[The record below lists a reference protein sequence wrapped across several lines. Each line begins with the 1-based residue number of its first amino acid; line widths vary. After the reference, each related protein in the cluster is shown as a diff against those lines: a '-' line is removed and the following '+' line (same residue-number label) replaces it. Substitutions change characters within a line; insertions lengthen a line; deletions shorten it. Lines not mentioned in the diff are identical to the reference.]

1 VTGSNAKTLRLQ
13 QLQQRLGYTFTDV
26 GLLNLALT
34 HRSAGKHNNE
44 RLEFLGDS
52 LVNHVVAEHLYR
64 HFTSASEGQLS
75 RLRAKL
81 VRGTYLAKLAVNF
94 ELGECLVLGSGERK
108 SGGRHRDSILADAL
122 EAIAGAMLLDSN
134 YTTANRVVSRWFESS
149 LDALELSDER
159 DAKTRL
165 QEWLQGKGYPLPEYA
180 LASIAGADHDQHFTV
195 RCSVAPLSEVI
206 QGTGK
211 SRRAAEQA
219 AAARVLEA
227 LQND

>member
-1 VTGSNAKTLRLQ
+1 MTGSNAQTLRLQ
-13 QLQQRLGYTFTDV
+13 QLQQRLGYTFTDA
-26 GLLNLALT
+26 GLLTLALT

-64 HFTSASEGQLS
+64 KFTSASEGQLS

-94 ELGECLVLGSGERK
+94 DLGECLVLGSGERK
-108 SGGRHRDSILADAL
+108 SGGRHRDSILADAV

-134 YTTANRVVSRWFESS
+134 YATANRAVSRWFETS

-165 QEWLQGKGYPLPEYA
+165 QEWLQGKGYALPEYA
-180 LASIAGADHDQHFTV
+180 LESIAGADHDQLFTV
-195 RCSVAPLSEVI
+195 CCSVAPLSEVV
-206 QGTGK
+206 QGIGK

-219 AAARVLEA
+219 AATRVLEA
-227 LQND
+227 LLND

>member
-1 VTGSNAKTLRLQ
+1 M
-13 QLQQRLGYTFTDV
+13 
-26 GLLNLALT
+26 ALT

-64 HFTSASEGQLS
+64 KFTSASEGQLS

-94 ELGECLVLGSGERK
+94 DLGECLVLGSGERK
-108 SGGRHRDSILADAL
+108 SGGRHRDSILADAV

-134 YTTANRVVSRWFESS
+134 YATANRAVSRWFETS

-165 QEWLQGKGYPLPEYA
+165 QEWLQGKGYALPE
-180 LASIAGADHDQHFTV
+180 
-195 RCSVAPLSEVI
+195 
-206 QGTGK
+206 
-211 SRRAAEQA
+211 
-219 AAARVLEA
+219 
-227 LQND
+227 